1 MEFFSRQTTY
11 KQKYKKK
18 HIPVALREAVWLKN
32 MGKAFSG
39 KCKTTWCPNI
49 VTVFDFQSGHDIPE
63 SKGGPTTLE
72 NLVPIC
78 GRCNQSMG
86 NRYTFQEWCKLANSV
101 SSSSKVVT
109 VPVVKASSYWCCL

>member
-1 MEFFSRQTTY
+1 MEFFRRKSPDTY
-11 KQKYKKK
+11 KKKYRKK
-18 HIPVALREAVWLKN
+18 HIPVALREAVWVKH
-32 MGKAFSG
+32 MGKAFSA

-49 VTVFDFQSGHDIPE
+49 LTVFDFQSGHDIPE

-86 NRYTFQEWCKLANSV
+86 NRYTFQEWCKLAQTTTEQKSV
-101 SSSSKVVT
+101 PLVKSS
-109 VPVVKASSYWCCL
+109 WCCYS